1 MLSPQA
7 VAVTAEPDGR
17 SAPEVSLDARV
28 RRCRVGT
35 TGNRGQFRL
44 HTGLM
49 VPFGDGHQGYPTP
62 KSTSVSYLSGECWIK
77 SGVPSRMHADP
88 SGKSGSKTA
97 SWLSWSKTTGLTA
110 SG

>member
-62 KSTSVSYLSGECWIK
+62 RAPQRAIYLENVGSVLSF
-77 SGVPSRMHADP
+77 
-88 SGKSGSKTA
+88 
-97 SWLSWSKTTGLTA
+97 
-110 SG
+110 